1 MGVIGLC
8 LCGKRKLRSL
18 FWRVRAEIR
27 RQVKGRTSKQKFSF
41 HYDPF
46 SYALNFDNA
55 PQLHC
60 TTINAPAPALMSHP
74 FVLSCNITPFYFA
87 IE

>member
-8 LCGKRKLRSL
+8 LCGKRKLRSM

-55 PQLHC
+55 RVFLLW
-60 TTINAPAPALMSHP
+60 I
-74 FVLSCNITPFYFA
+74 YFFHV
-87 IE
+87 

>member
-8 LCGKRKLRSL
+8 LCGKRKLRSM

-55 PQLHC
+55 GVFLLW
-60 TTINAPAPALMSHP
+60 I
-74 FVLSCNITPFYFA
+74 YFFHV
-87 IE
+87 

>member
-41 HYDPF
+41 HFDPF
-46 SYALNFDNA
+46 SYALNFDN
-55 PQLHC
+55 
-60 TTINAPAPALMSHP
+60 
-74 FVLSCNITPFYFA
+74 V
-87 IE
+87 